1 LVVPVDAEAFSI
13 ERLQAGAGILYD
25 AFHTMDVVRSLIEP
39 CIEGIRADEKRIR
52 HLMERALTKSAT
64 TMPRRSPNQ
73 PMLTYDF
80 VT

>member
-1 LVVPVDAEAFSI
+1 
-13 ERLQAGAGILYD
+13 
-25 AFHTMDVVRSLIEP
+25 LIEP

-73 PMLTYDF
+73 PMLTHDF